1 MPLPPTF
8 EARVASTRTLTP
20 QVKEL
25 TFERVDGAPVAF
37 EAGQWVNLDLPIGDA
52 GGKRSYSIAS
62 APDGSPRFEV
72 AVTLVE
78 GGPGSMFL
86 HALEPGAILRVTGP
100 QGFFTRPLDKAAP
113 SLFVATGTGVTPLRS
128 MLRAATSAAHDAPIT
143 LLVGVR
149 READMLYADEF
160 RALSRGEV
168 RVEYTLSRPE
178 EAWHGRRGYVQEHV
192 PELFRELVA
201 LRRGEPHVYICG
213 LERMVSAVRE
223 ILKHNLG
230 LPRQQVH
237 SERYD

>member
-8 EARVASTRTLTP
+8 EARVVATRTLTP

-25 TFERVDGAPVAF
+25 VFERVDGAPMLF
-37 EAGQWVNLDLPIGDA
+37 EAGQWVNLDLPIGDV

-62 APDGSPRFEV
+62 APDGTPRFEV
-72 AVTLVE
+72 AVTLVD
-78 GGPGSMFL
+78 GGPGSTFL
-86 HALEPGAILRVTGP
+86 HALEPGAMLRVTGP

-128 MLRAATSAAHDAPIT
+128 MLRAATLASNDAPIT

-149 READMLYADEF
+149 HEADMLYADELGA
-160 RALSRGEV
+160 RTSDVL
-168 RVEYTLSRPE
+168 RVEYTLSRPSDG
-178 EAWHGRRGYVQEHV
+178 WHGRRGYVQEHV
-192 PELFRELVA
+192 PALFHELAA
-201 LRRGEPHVYICG
+201 LHRGAPHVYICG